1 MTSAGDNDRP
11 EVDRR
16 SVLAAGGMMAAVLGL
31 MRGANAQPTA
41 PLAGNVPADA
51 STVVVE
57 SLPGGVLLIG
67 IDRQK
72 AQNRIDPAT
81 FRALGMAM
89 YRLDHDEALRVGVLH
104 AHGPDFTPGIDLAA
118 WSATLSAGPFQ
129 PGTQEFVNPLGTAGP
144 GRVKPLV
151 VAVQGA
157 TKFIGHELFLAAD
170 VRVAANDTVFSQGEA
185 HAALMPGGGATVRFP
200 REAGWANAMRY
211 MLTGEEW
218 GAEESLR
225 LGLTQAIAPPGQ
237 QLDRAV
243 DFAGKI
249 ARAAPLG
256 VRATLA
262 SARNAEAHGEDAAY
276 ASLLAEF
283 GALFKTEDFRE
294 RVRALRESRQPAY
307 QGR

>member
-11 EVDRR
+11 KVDRR

-41 PLAGNVPADA
+41 SLADNGA
-51 STVVVE
+51 TVVVE

-129 PGTQEFVNPLGTAGP
+129 PGAQEFVNPLGTAGP

-225 LGLTQAIAPPGQ
+225 LGLTQAIAPSGQ

-256 VRATLA
+256 VRAT
-262 SARNAEAHGEDAAY
+262 
-276 ASLLAEF
+276 LLAEF